1 MLLKNKI
8 FVDIFFKMYYNPI
21 TARIKKW
28 VRRTFFILPFFICS
42 YNNYIN
48 IDGNKQS

>member
-1 MLLKNKI
+1 MLLKNKN

-21 TARIKKW
+21 TVKVKKW
-28 VRRTFFILPFFICS
+28 LEGHFYPLTFFICS